1 MKTTKILTIGNSFS
15 RDATC
20 YLHQFTKAS
29 GIETLIWNLNIG
41 GCPLERHWEN
51 VEKDDA
57 SYILEINGFSAERKM
72 SIAQALAAEDW
83 DYISLQQ
90 ASGFSGWK
98 ESYEPF
104 TGLLVAYIREKA
116 PQAKLLMHETW
127 AYDTTGTHVQFL
139 RYHRNQQE
147 MFEKLLS
154 CYTETAAKYDM
165 TVIPCGEIIQKVR
178 KLPAFDMENGGIS
191 LTRDG
196 YHMSFEYGRYLLACI
211 WTKKLFGV
219 SLKENT
225 FVPDKTLLPSE
236 PDPVLLTLLRDT
248 VDTLLP

>member
-1 MKTTKILTIGNSFS
+1 MKTVKILTIGNSFS
-15 RDATC
+15 RDATR
-20 YLHQFTKAS
+20 YLHQFAAAS
-29 GIETLIWNLNIG
+29 GISTLIWNLNIG

-51 VEKDDA
+51 VEKDDSA
-57 SYILEINGFSAERKM
+57 YGLEINSISADRRI
-72 SIAQALAAEDW
+72 SISKALAAEDW

-98 ESYEPF
+98 DSYEPF
-104 TGLLVAYIREKA
+104 AGLLVAYIREKA

-127 AYDTTGTHVQFL
+127 AYDTTSTHGHFL
-139 RYHRNQQE
+139 RYNRDQQE
-147 MFEKLLS
+147 MFEKILS

-165 TVIPCGEIIQKVR
+165 TIIPCGEIIQKVR

-196 YHMSFEYGRYLLACI
+196 FHMSLDYGRYLLACI

-225 FVPDKTLLPSE
+225 FVPDKSILLSE
-236 PDPVLLTLLRDT
+236 PDPALLALLRDT
-248 VDTLLP
+248 VDALL